1 MSFCPEDSG
10 AGDFVEAGKVA
21 ILTAEV
27 KAQMALIEAV
37 YVKLETRAADLAPEN
52 EAGLESIAYQI
63 HNLYNAVEDLLKLL
77 ASRFE
82 NQITD
87 TSQGHSALLR
97 RMTQAVEG
105 MRPAVLSEESY
116 SFLNGLRGF
125 RHFFRHA
132 YGVTIDYGQ
141 LSANLVRAR
150 GVRATLQRDMQR
162 FLEAL

>member
-1 MSFCPEDSG
+1 VSFCSKDSRT
-10 AGDFVEAGKVA
+10 GDFVEQGKLA

-37 YVKLETRAADLAPEN
+37 HLRVEARAAGLAPED
-52 EAGLESIAYQI
+52 EASLESLAYQI
-63 HNLYNAVEDLLKLL
+63 HNLYNAIEDLLKLL

-87 TSQGHSALLR
+87 TSQWHSALLR

-105 MRPAVLSEESY
+105 MRPAVISEESY
-116 SFLNGLRGF
+116 VLLNGLRSF

-132 YGVTIDYGQ
+132 YGVTIEYGQ
-141 LSANLVRAR
+141 LSANLERAR
-150 GVRATLQRDMQR
+150 GVRSWMEQDIRR